1 MTKTHCVYIIKCGD
15 GTYYTGY
22 TIHLIKRYFDHC
34 AGKGAKYT
42 RGRGLLY
49 LMYYEMYD
57 TKSEAMK
64 REYRI
69 KQLTHKQK
77 TKLIYDNTREI
88 SGINDGPSRRGCT
101 WRSR

>member
-1 MTKTHCVYIIKCGD
+1 MTKTHYVYIIKCGD

-22 TIHLIKRYFDHC
+22 TIHLINRYIAHA

-42 RGRGLLY
+42 KGRGPLD

-77 TKLIYDNTREI
+77 TKLIYELKKK
-88 SGINDGPSRRGCT
+88 S
-101 WRSR
+101 

>member
-1 MTKTHCVYIIKCGD
+1 LKTHYVYIIKCGD

-22 TIHLIKRYFDHC
+22 TIHLIKRYLAHC

-42 RGRGLLY
+42 RGRGLLD

-64 REYRI
+64 REYKI
-69 KQLTHKQK
+69 KQLTRKQK
-77 TKLIYDNTREI
+77 IKLINDNTREI
-88 SGINDGPSRRGCT
+88 SGSDDGPSRRGCT
-101 WRSR
+101 WRAR